1 MAIKSK
7 IVTVASILS
16 ILLAVSLSVA
26 YFYQQHKKA
35 FRIVNSSMAAGV
47 TDKFTPVN
55 VTEVFPEKTRTVF
68 CWFEWKNA
76 KVGMEIVAK
85 WEYLTDEIHIL
96 DYAFKIPR
104 KRGSGSV
111 SLTMPEGKT
120 LPSGD
125 YEVSLNQSN
134 RLCKRLQFKVE

>member
-1 MAIKSK
+1 MAEKTK
-7 IVTVASILS
+7 IITLTSLLLILPVASFS
-16 ILLAVSLSVA
+16 AV
-26 YFYQQHKKA
+26 YFYQQQKKA
-35 FRIVNSSMAAGV
+35 FRIVNSSMASGV

-55 VTEVFPEKTRTVF
+55 VTDVFPEKTRTVF

-104 KRGSGSV
+104 KKGSGSV